1 MLLHLIHDVFLVWIA
16 ASVADI
22 ATDNPNGNKTF
33 LARDVKTIF
42 NNGRTAI
49 INGVGKLRN
58 TPSWLVIFLVI
69 PFIKFPLLFKDL
81 ITFTI
86 FFILVFVRVISEPII

>member
-1 MLLHLIHDVFLVWIA
+1 MV
-16 ASVADI
+16 
-22 ATDNPNGNKTF
+22 TKKY
-33 LARDVKTIF
+33 LARDVSTIF

-58 TPSWLVIFLVI
+58 PPSWLVIFLVI